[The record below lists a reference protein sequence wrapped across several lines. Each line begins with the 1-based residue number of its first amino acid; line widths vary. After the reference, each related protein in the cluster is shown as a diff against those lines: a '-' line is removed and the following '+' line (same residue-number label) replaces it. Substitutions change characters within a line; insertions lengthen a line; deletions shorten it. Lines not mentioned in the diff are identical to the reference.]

1 MNNTLMTGFLE
12 MFWEMKKRGGS
23 ALEQLSPDQLSWQP
37 NANSNSVAVIV
48 GHLHGNMRSRW
59 TDFLTGDGEKSW
71 RDRDA
76 EFELEPAAEQVLTL
90 WEEGWATVFAALEP
104 LTDADL
110 EKKILIRERELSV
123 FTAIV
128 RQIDH
133 YGGHIGQIV
142 YLAKWMKGPDW
153 KTLSIARGES
163 KNYVPHSSWLEGQ
176 KE

>member
-1 MNNTLMTGFLE
+1 M
-12 MFWEMKKRGGS
+12 
-23 ALEQLSPDQLSWQP
+23 
-37 NANSNSVAVIV
+37 IV

-163 KNYVPHSSWLEGQ
+163 KNYVPRSSWLEGE

>member
-1 MNNTLMTGFLE
+1 MKNTFMTGFLE
-12 MFWEMKKRGGS
+12 MFREMEKRGGG
-23 ALEQLSPDQLSWQP
+23 ALEQLSPEQLSWRP
-37 NANSNSVAVIV
+37 NPSSNSVAVIV

-76 EFELEPAAEQVLTL
+76 EFELEPKAEQILTL
-90 WEEGWATVFAALEP
+90 WEDGWATVFSALEP

-110 EKKILIRERELSV
+110 EKKILIRGRELSV

-133 YGGHIGQIV
+133 YGGHIG
-142 YLAKWMKGPDW
+142 
-153 KTLSIARGES
+153 
-163 KNYVPHSSWLEGQ
+163 
-176 KE
+176 